1 MKRFLSLCLL
11 MLTLSACAAAPS
23 TPTAAPISDSTDTPI
38 PATATAAPTVP
49 PGLSIDQVKNM
60 SIWLPTYQETVQLN
74 QGSFQRDGGEDSLY
88 GNLLEPFAT
97 GDLNGDGVDDLAVLV
112 AENGGGS
119 GTFVSLITFFNQDG
133 QPVQQPGVL
142 IDDRPLINDLSIQD
156 QKIIVKATIHSAND
170 PACCP
175 AWDVTE
181 TYAVDSSSAL
191 ALWSLKS
198 MTADNRERSI
208 QIDTPHDGDTVSSE
222 LHLSGSM
229 PIAPFENALTYIFY
243 DENGNILLQG
253 AFNVIAEDP
262 GGPGTFDQILNP
274 PAAPSGSR
282 VRLTLA
288 EENMADGTTYL
299 SCNSVDLYAK

>member
-11 MLTLSACAAAPS
+11 MLTLSACASAPS

-38 PATATAAPTVP
+38 PATATAAPTTP

-88 GNLLEPFAT
+88 VNLLEPFAT
-97 GDLNGDGVDDLAVLV
+97 GDLNGDGVDDLAVLL

-133 QPVQQPGVL
+133 QPIQQPGVL

-208 QIDTPHDGDTVSSE
+208 QIDTPSNGETVSGE
-222 LHLSGSM
+222 IRVSGSM
-229 PIAPFENALTYIFY
+229 PIGPFENTLAYTFY
-243 DENGNILLQG
+243 DENGTALTSGPFSVNTANPG
-253 AFNVIAEDP
+253 DP
-262 GGPGTFDQILNP
+262 ATFDQTLP
-274 PAAPSGSR
+274 LPDVPAGSR

>member
-1 MKRFLSLCLL
+1 
-11 MLTLSACAAAPS
+11 
-23 TPTAAPISDSTDTPI
+23 
-38 PATATAAPTVP
+38 
-49 PGLSIDQVKNM
+49 M

-88 GNLLEPFAT
+88 VNLLEPFAT

-198 MTADNRERSI
+198 MTPTIVNAASKLIHPMMEIPFR
-208 QIDTPHDGDTVSSE
+208 QSS
-222 LHLSGSM
+222 
-229 PIAPFENALTYIFY
+229 
-243 DENGNILLQG
+243 
-253 AFNVIAEDP
+253 
-262 GGPGTFDQILNP
+262 
-274 PAAPSGSR
+274 
-282 VRLTLA
+282 TLA
-288 EENMADGTTYL
+288 AVCDCAFEMP
-299 SCNSVDLYAK
+299 